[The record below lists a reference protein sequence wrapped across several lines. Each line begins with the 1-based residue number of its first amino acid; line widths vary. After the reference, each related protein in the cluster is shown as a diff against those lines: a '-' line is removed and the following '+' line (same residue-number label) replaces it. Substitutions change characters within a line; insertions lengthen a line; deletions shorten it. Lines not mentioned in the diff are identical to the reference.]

1 MAAGRI
7 DRRVKPAI
15 EYTVELCAAVIR
27 EADGSKARARL
38 DLRPLGI
45 PFRQEPSG
53 ASEGNARQTERAPR
67 DQTDVKKA
75 PRVDHAVGDAELLL
89 ELLEP
94 FVEARLHLF
103 PGDALKEVR
112 PQRDEGEGR
121 APQQERG
128 QPDPTTAAQPS
139 LPTRVTSLSP
149 APTAV
154 PGSACSSLTTPSPG
168 APISFCIFMAS
179 RIRSGS
185 PSLTS

>member
-89 ELLEP
+89 EFLEP
-94 FVEARLHLF
+94 LVEARL
-103 PGDALKEVR
+103 
-112 PQRDEGEGR
+112 QR
-121 APQQERG
+121 
-128 QPDPTTAAQPS
+128 
-139 LPTRVTSLSP
+139 
-149 APTAV
+149 
-154 PGSACSSLTTPSPG
+154 G
-168 APISFCIFMAS
+168 APLVVALPLAQQLLAVRVRRPRRRRRRVDGLRLERALQLGVLRLERAERVGDGDWPSQGGWAFTSFCS
-179 RIRSGS
+179 
-185 PSLTS
+185 